1 MNIRS
6 LLPLILLPVLVLTGC
21 ATAPRY
27 TGAGPQSAIML
38 IKVRKE
44 KKPQRIVIELNDA
57 AAPQTVANFK
67 DLVNRHYYDGMRFHR
82 LFPHQLVQT
91 GDPKSRQVFV
101 DSLLQK
107 VGMDIK
113 DSDRAGTGGPGYTIP
128 AEIRLK
134 LDKGAVSTGRL
145 PDAINPTRASNG
157 SQFFVCLEAMPQLN
171 GQYTVF
177 GKVTE
182 GLEVLDAISGI
193 PVNSNDFP
201 TENVIIESIRLE

>member
-6 LLPLILLPVLVLTGC
+6 LLPLILLPILLLTGC
-21 ATAPRY
+21 TTTPRDA
-27 TGAGPQSAIML
+27 GAGPRSAVML

-44 KKPQRIVIELNDA
+44 KKPQRIVIELNDS
-57 AAPQTVANFK
+57 AAPQTVASFK

-91 GDPKSRQVFV
+91 GDPKSRQGLV

-107 VGMDIK
+107 VGMDIR
-113 DSDRAGTGGPGYTIP
+113 DSDRAGTGGPGYTTP

-134 LDKGAVSTGRL
+134 LEKGSVATARL
-145 PDAINPTRASNG
+145 PDTINPTRASNG

-201 TENVIIESIRLE
+201 TENVVIQSIRLE